1 MKKDNILIVDDLPAN
16 LQFLSSVLVEQ
27 GYQVRPAINGQVALK
42 IAQKTL
48 PDLILL
54 DIQMPN
60 LNGYEVC
67 EQLKANVKTH
77 EIPVIFISALSEVF
91 DKLKAFSVG
100 GVDYITKPFQAEE
113 VLARVNT
120 HLTIHKLQK
129 QLTQQ
134 NQELKREIIKRQ
146 QAEEEIAERTYQLK
160 ERVKK
165 LNCLYSVSNL
175 AEEMGI
181 SLEEILQRTV
191 EVIPPS
197 WQYPQITGTKIVVD
211 GQEFKTANFQNTY
224 WLQNRNIVIKGQN
237 IGSVEVCYLEEKPE
251 SDDGPF
257 LQEEKSLINAIS
269 IQLGR
274 IIENKQASEALVER
288 TQELSDALA
297 HLKTTQSKLVE
308 SEKMASLGR
317 LVAGVAHEI
326 NTPIG
331 IGVTAASTLADR
343 TTDTATAYDNKQ
355 LKGSALKAYF
365 NMAQTSSN
373 LVLNNLNRAAELIQS
388 FKQVAVD
395 QSHFSSRFFAV
406 KKYIMDTLLSLKPLL
421 KKTPHKITVNGDE
434 QIEINSYPGAFSQII
449 TNLVMN
455 SVRHAYPKGETGN
468 LCFELKLDSGRL
480 MVKYND
486 DGCGIPPEN
495 LGKIFEP
502 FFTTAR
508 AQGGTGLGLHIVF
521 NLVTQKLNG
530 TIRCES
536 ALGQGTTFFLEI
548 PYEL

>member
-211 GQEFKTANFQNTY
+211 GQEFKTANFQNKY